1 MSGTVLFSKNKA
13 IVHYAKKKKITLLVV
28 AQGQK
33 QSQLVAKTIMQSD
46 KMSFPKEN
54 CFQLAYTG

>member
-1 MSGTVLFSKNKA
+1 MQ
-13 IVHYAKKKKITLLVV
+13 KKKITLLVV

>member
-13 IVHYAKKKKITLLVV
+13 IVHYAKKKKS
-28 AQGQK
+28 QGQK

>member
-1 MSGTVLFSKNKA
+1 MQ
-13 IVHYAKKKKITLLVV
+13 KKKKITLLVV

-33 QSQLVAKTIMQSD
+33 QSQLVARTIMQSD

-54 CFQLAYTG
+54 CFQFAYTG